1 MSCNIYPYGV
11 NGWLKC
17 FVELEIRFFYFQKL
31 FLLLTQITPGNDSK
45 LLIKRLT
52 LKVQENE
59 NRLSYFTDICLED
72 PQNPI
77 CMIGIL

>member
-1 MSCNIYPYGV
+1 MSCNTYPYRV
-11 NGWLKC
+11 NGWLKY
-17 FVELEIRFFYFQKL
+17 FVESEIRFFYFQKL

-72 PQNPI
+72 PRNPI